1 MVLETQFPSFSEWLY
16 GTNQTWGAA
25 LTWFYWIGILILI
38 SLVIG
43 FLFMGI
49 RMGPHRALTIVT
61 NAVKN
66 TFTDLAHLS
75 FKRIFAIALLSF
87 KEALRRKILIG
98 FAIFIVVLLFAG
110 MFLDTRSPDPA
121 RLYINFIFWVNNAL
135 ILLLALFISTFSIPN
150 DFKYKTIYTLAT
162 KPVRAGEIILGRIFG
177 FTLMCTA
184 MLVVMGALS
193 YGFVIR
199 SVAHTHTL
207 TADDLRSVETTK
219 EGERALEGKTSLVK
233 EHRHNVYLPPEFLK
247 NPAGKSVMT
256 DPNQGHSHSV
266 TIVGQG
272 KDRQYQLSGVE
283 NMFTARVPIYGKL
296 RFRDTSGFDSEKGI
310 NVGDEWEYRSFIQGA
325 SDAALIWQFKG
336 IKKESFPEGLPIE
349 MTLGVFRTHKGNI
362 ERGVMGVL
370 AVRNPETG
378 LKVETHQ
385 FESVEFNTKRLLVPL
400 KIKPFELT
408 EDKDNKYAKSIKHN
422 SPRVQVISSKAKR
435 PNGDVIYD
443 IPENKLNQAYA
454 QKSASPNGGNEF
466 DLFDDL
472 VSSDGRVEIWISC
485 EDPMQYFG
493 AAEPDL
499 YIRAYDEYFTVNF
512 IKGFFCIWLEMFLI
526 IVYGVI
532 LSSFLSAPIA
542 IFGTLFIMITGVFH
556 QYVVKLATGR
566 TEGGGVLESMYR
578 LLRQDNMIT
587 ELPDNF
593 LGAFI
598 SMSDQAINNVIGIV
612 GFLAPD
618 MTLFANSEYV
628 ASGFNIPW
636 NLISI
641 DAVTTLGFFIP
652 LFFIG
657 YLCMKLREIA
667 A

>member
-1 MVLETQFPSFSEWLY
+1 MVLETQFPSFGEWI
-16 GTNQTWGAA
+16 QEAA
-25 LTWFYWIGILILI
+25 WVWTVRIGIFCLIA
-38 SLVIG
+38 LVIG
-43 FLFMGI
+43 FLFTGI
-49 RMGPHRALTIVT
+49 RMGPKRSWAIVSR
-61 NAVKN
+61 AVKN
-66 TFTDLAHLS
+66 TFSDLIHLS
-75 FKRIFAIALLSF
+75 FKRIFAIAILSF

-98 FAIFIVVLLFAG
+98 FAIFIVILLFAG

-121 RLYINFIFWVNNAL
+121 RLYINFIFWVNAAL
-135 ILLLALFISTFSIPN
+135 ILLLALFISAFSIPN

-162 KPVRAGEIILGRIFG
+162 KPVRAGEIILGRILG
-177 FTLMCTA
+177 FTLMCSA
-184 MLVVMGALS
+184 MLLVMGVVS

-207 TADDLRSVETTK
+207 TADDLRYVDTTK

-233 EHRHNVYLPPEFLK
+233 EHRHEVYLPPEFLK
-247 NPAGKSVMT
+247 NPTGKTVMT
-256 DPNQGHSHSV
+256 DVNQGHSHQVS
-266 TIVGQG
+266 IVGQG
-272 KDRQYQLSGVE
+272 KDRQYQLSGVK
-283 NMFTARVPIYGKL
+283 NMFTARVPVYGKL
-296 RFRDTSGFDSEKGI
+296 RFRDTSGYDTEKGI
-310 NVGDEWEYRSFIQGA
+310 NVGDEWEYRSFIQGS
-325 SDAALIWQFKG
+325 SDAALIWQFKD
-336 IKKESFPEGLPIE
+336 IKPESFPDGLPIE

-378 LKVETHQ
+378 LMVEVCQ
-385 FESVEFNTKRLLVPL
+385 FESVEFNTKRILVPR
-400 KIKPFELT
+400 KIKPLYY
-408 EDKDNKYAKSIKHN
+408 DKKGKS
-422 SPRVQVISSKAKR
+422 SSVQVISCKTKL
-435 PNGDVIYD
+435 PNGTVVYD
-443 IPENKLNQAYA
+443 IPENKLNPAYA
-454 QKSASPNGGNEF
+454 QPSASGDGLEF
-466 DLFDDL
+466 DLFQQPGSKSSVGRSL
-472 VSSDGRVEIWISC
+472 VSSDGRVEVWVSC

-493 AAEPDL
+493 AAAPDL
-499 YIRAYDEYFTVNF
+499 YIRAYDEYFTINF

-542 IFGTLFIMITGVFH
+542 ILGTLFIMVTGVFH
-556 QYVVKLATGR
+556 QYVVKLANGM

-587 ELPDNF
+587 ELPDNI
-593 LGAFI
+593 LGDFI
-598 SMSDQAINNVIGIV
+598 RMSDQAINYVIGFV
-612 GFLAPD
+612 GYMAPD
-618 MTLFANSEYV
+618 LSQFANSEYV

-641 DAVTTLGFFIP
+641 DAMTTLAFFIP